1 MSDLLCK
8 SVDSIGAGAPEN
20 EIEIT
25 PEMIEAGEYIL
36 LANLGGAVSSHWD
49 PYELAIL
56 VYRAM
61 DSVNPLKRGRDH

>member
-1 MSDLLCK
+1 MS
-8 SVDSIGAGAPEN
+8 APEN

-61 DSVNPLKRGRDH
+61 DSMNPLKRSRDH